1 MVKQEE
7 IRLGRADWAYYSY
20 SSCWCGALRALAD
33 IFARKKCTMHSFCFL
48 GERCQFSSLPKIQT
62 LCGYPFQQSFLIGIQ

>member
-20 SSCWCGALRALAD
+20 SSCWCGALRALDD
-33 IFARKKCTMHSFCFL
+33 IFARKSVQCTNFVF
-48 GERCQFSSLPKIQT
+48 
-62 LCGYPFQQSFLIGIQ
+62 